1 MNYLVIKLIAIAYV
15 SLYHI
20 VLALFFSRVIDIII
34 PDIDIDPETQKEN
47 PYRSVTICI
56 INIILLTI
64 AVFAIR
70 NIGERIPFP
79 LHGKY
84 GYNHLLL
91 KERNIISLSYFL
103 LMYYQKKFRTR
114 LDMLLL

>member
-1 MNYLVIKLIAIAYV
+1 M
-15 SLYHI
+15 
-20 VLALFFSRVIDIII
+20 I
-34 PDIDIDPETQKEN
+34 PEVVIDPETQKEN
-47 PYRSVTICI
+47 PYRTVVICI

-70 NIGERIPFP
+70 NIGEMVPFP
-79 LHGKY
+79 LHGAY

-91 KERNIISLSYFL
+91 KERNIINLSYFL
-103 LMYYQKKFRTR
+103 LMYYQQKFKTR